1 MRPSAPIGLAAEP
14 IVNQRIKT
22 FHAGGLLALA
32 LLGEARAGPLEDAEA
47 AYQRRDYAT
56 TLQILGP
63 MADQGDA
70 SAQYDLGVIYSDGQG
85 APQDYAKAAAWFEG
99 NSLFSLGNREL
110 FRATRG

>member
-1 MRPSAPIGLAAEP
+1 
-14 IVNQRIKT
+14 VNQRIKT

-47 AYQRRDYAT
+47 AYQRHDYAT

-70 SAQYDLGVIYSDGQG
+70 SRSTISAVIYSDGQG
-85 APQDYAKAAAWFEG
+85 ASPQDYAKAAAWFRKAAEQG
-99 NSLFSLGNREL
+99 NASGQINLGVGKSM
-110 FRATRG
+110 A